1 MDFFMAKQILQF
13 ESIKSN
19 QAFAAKMKHNYRI
32 GEVKN
37 ADPTRLKDNR
47 SIIDLPPNATYNS
60 FFEMKINECPYYNTH
75 KIRKNAVL
83 GYEIM
88 MSYGLKD
95 LPKDFSIDRWAE
107 VSKEWLISEFGRE
120 NIASAVLHMDEGTP
134 HIHAVVIPIADGRLQ
149 ATSYYIPD
157 RTAMRDMHRR
167 YHEYTKEVGLE
178 AEASHKIISHEKVSK
193 FYNNIDMALE
203 KELPGPE
210 EGEELTDY
218 VQRANEFYKTQMLR
232 SLGKDHQISELKRN
246 NEALE
251 RANQYIMSE
260 IGSLE
265 KAKHAIEY
273 QDGLEKAFRYVLET
287 DPERAEQFMQ
297 ELKDIKQEYEN
308 SLETQ
313 ERETE

>member
-120 NIASAVLHMDEGTP
+120 NIASAVLHMDEGISLPLYCTWMKEP
-134 HIHAVVIPIADGRLQ
+134 HISTQSSSR
-149 ATSYYIPD
+149 S
-157 RTAMRDMHRR
+157 RT
-167 YHEYTKEVGLE
+167 
-178 AEASHKIISHEKVSK
+178 
-193 FYNNIDMALE
+193 
-203 KELPGPE
+203 
-210 EGEELTDY
+210 EGCRQRVTIFRT
-218 VQRANEFYKTQMLR
+218 VQL
-232 SLGKDHQISELKRN
+232 
-246 NEALE
+246 
-251 RANQYIMSE
+251 
-260 IGSLE
+260 
-265 KAKHAIEY
+265 
-273 QDGLEKAFRYVLET
+273 
-287 DPERAEQFMQ
+287 
-297 ELKDIKQEYEN
+297 
-308 SLETQ
+308 
-313 ERETE
+313 